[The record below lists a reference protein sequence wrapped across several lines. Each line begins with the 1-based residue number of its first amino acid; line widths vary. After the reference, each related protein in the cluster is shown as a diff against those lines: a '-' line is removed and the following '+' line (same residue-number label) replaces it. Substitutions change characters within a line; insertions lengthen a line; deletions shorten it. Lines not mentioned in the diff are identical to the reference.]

1 MQQIFENFKN
11 WVNDRFKGEVLISG
25 SEIRI
30 NSIFTDDNKYHLW
43 CSPKGG
49 KYNIKN
55 GVYHCFKTD
64 NKGSLVKLIR
74 LVDKCSSLEAKEI
87 LGGKKS
93 IRQLE
98 EQLAAFFEKEENNL
112 DASLVS
118 SHKEKK
124 VSLPEGSLLITGLHI
139 NNFWRNLSEAYLN
152 KRKIPIDGLYICTKK
167 PYKSRILIPY
177 YDHNGD
183 LIYWNARH
191 IGKSNLRYVV
201 PPKTCGVGKEDVLY
215 FPYGVYHEAQSHVYL
230 CEGEFDAL
238 TLNLIGLKAVAAGGK
253 NFNQKQASLLS
264 KYNITICLDNDIA
277 GVSGACNMFKILSQF
292 LKNKKIK
299 FVTPHLKYKD
309 YNDMLIAE
317 GQNVLFHYIKNNEQ
331 YFDLNSPIFVIED
344 LLKTRI
350 EA

>member
-11 WVNDRFKGEVLISG
+11 WATDRFKDDVLISG

-74 LVDKCSSLEAKEI
+74 LVDKCSSSEAKEI

-98 EQLAAFFEKEENNL
+98 EQLIAFFEKEEKNTNL
-112 DASLVS
+112 SVVDK
-118 SHKEKK
+118 KEKK
-124 VSLPEGSLLITGLHI
+124 ITIPEGSYLISSLYSG
-139 NNFWRNLSEAYLN
+139 NFWRNLAENYLN
-152 KRKIPIDGLYICTKK
+152 KRKIPIDGLYICTKN

-177 YDHNGD
+177 YDNNGN

-191 IGKSNLRYVV
+191 VGKSSLRYVV

-215 FPYGVYHEAQSHVYL
+215 FPHGSYHQPDSQVYL

-238 TLNLIGLKAVAAGGK
+238 TLNLIGLNAVAAGGK
-253 NFNQKQASLLS
+253 NFNQKQASFL
-264 KYNITICLDNDIA
+264 KDYNITICLDNDKA
-277 GVSGACNMFKILSQF
+277 GISGACNMFKVLSHV

-299 FVTPHLKYKD
+299 FITPHIKYKD
-309 YNDMLIAE
+309 YNDMLVTE
-317 GQNVLFHYIKNNEQ
+317 GQNILFYYIKNNEQ

-344 LLKTRI
+344 LLKSRI
-350 EA
+350 ES